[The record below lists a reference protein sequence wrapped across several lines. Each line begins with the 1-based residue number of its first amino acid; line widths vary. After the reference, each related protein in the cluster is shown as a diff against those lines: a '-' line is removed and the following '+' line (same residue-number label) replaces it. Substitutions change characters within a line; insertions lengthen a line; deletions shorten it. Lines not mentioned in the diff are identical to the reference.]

1 MGCLCFKEKPIELNY
16 ENLVDSKSASSR
28 PTSIRVGFVTN
39 QPFDIPHCN
48 EKALSYNQDEHDGYR
63 HPECH
68 DRVAKLWD
76 ALENEGLLRQGI
88 VLRSRCAQQE
98 ELDLV
103 HTREH
108 QSDIAGEM
116 VMGHWEKS
124 VFLSPGSFDAAIT
137 AAGSVLELVQEVWKK
152 NLDRGFAIVRP
163 PGHHAEVARAQGFCL
178 FNNVALAA
186 AWLTK
191 VGGAE
196 RVAIVDWDVHAG
208 NGQQEIFYNNPSV
221 LTISIHRY
229 DNAKFYPH
237 SEDGGPVRVG
247 GPSARGSNINIAWNV
262 LKSHGDSSNAPGDG
276 EYKYAFERI
285 VLPSLEK
292 FKPNFILVAAGF
304 DAAKGDPLG
313 GLNVTPEGYEWM
325 TRQLCG
331 FNVPVVLTLEGGYNI
346 QNLQT
351 CGTACA
357 RALLNLPTTSSFEFN
372 FPGFHYITDVANT
385 SEIIRWIS

>member
-16 ENLVDSKSASSR
+16 ETLADSKSTSSKH
-28 PTSIRVGFVTN
+28 IRVGFVTN
-39 QPFDIPHCN
+39 QPYDIPHCN
-48 EKALSYNQDEHDGYR
+48 EKAITHNQDEHDGER

-68 DRVAKLWD
+68 DRVAKLWE
-76 ALENEGLLRQGI
+76 ALESGGYLKQGV
-88 VLRSRCAQQE
+88 VLTPRRAQQE
-98 ELDLV
+98 EIDLV

-108 QSDIAGEM
+108 QQDIAGEQ
-116 VMGHWEKS
+116 VRGHWEKS
-124 VFLSPGSFDAAIT
+124 VYLSPGSFDAALT

-178 FNNVALAA
+178 FNNVALGA

-191 VGGAE
+191 VGGAK

-229 DNAKFYPH
+229 DHAKFYPF
-237 SEDGGPVRVG
+237 SEDGAPIRVG
-247 GPSARGSNINIAWNV
+247 GPNARGSNINIAWNV
-262 LKSHGDSSNAPGDG
+262 VKSYGDSKNAPGDG
-276 EYKYAFERI
+276 EYKYAFEKV

-292 FKPNFILVAAGF
+292 FKPEFILVAAGF

-313 GLNVTPEGYEWM
+313 GLNVTPQGYEWM
-325 TRQLCG
+325 TRQLCAL
-331 FNVPVVLTLEGGYNI
+331 NVPVVLTLEGGYNI
-346 QNLQT
+346 HNLKT
-351 CGTACA
+351 CGSACA
-357 RALLNLPTTSSFEFN
+357 SALLDFSTTSLYEFN
-372 FPGFHYITDVANT
+372 FPSFHYMTDVAMT
-385 SEIIRWIS
+385 SEMIRWIS